1 MLGIFI
7 TGCFQQEK
15 SEPPISNEAAQNI
28 TELTGQD
35 IIHQAAWDVVQKM
48 GEKI

>member
-1 MLGIFI
+1 MYANRKGYPVY
-7 TGCFQQEK
+7 GMFQ
-15 SEPPISNEAAQNI
+15 AAQNI

-35 IIHQAAWDVVQKM
+35 ISHQAAWDVVQKM